1 MSAVVSAL
9 VSDGIGIVA
18 LANADGMQPAL
29 VEITFAIARK
39 LLGLDELKPDSSRP
53 QQQHPAHSATTTT
66 TTSSIVSDARE
77 DARAARGTTSSRPL
91 LRQSV
96 DLAGTYHG
104 VGYGPIELCSS
115 SSQSDACRHVLHDFG
130 LIDEATQSTQPS
142 MTHEDALFA
151 SWPSVFT
158 THARFVPIDGVLTS
172 TAGRRYLVDFG
183 TLYPTGYGR
192 DTTPFA
198 HWIFKVIAD
207 FVVEDEQVEG
217 FGLSGIGER
226 QGYGSVE
233 ENSDVWFT
241 KCGSQGLVDSTL
253 GSGFSP
259 RTDTTCFVRQII
271 WSYCDQILG

>member
-1 MSAVVSAL
+1 VSAVVSAV

-53 QQQHPAHSATTTT
+53 RQHPAHNAFTN
-66 TTSSIVSDARE
+66 TTSSSRVGDARE
-77 DARAARGTTSSRPL
+77 DARATRGTTSSRPL

-130 LIDEATQSTQPS
+130 LIDEAPQQPS
-142 MTHEDALFA
+142 MTHEALFA
-151 SWPSVFT
+151 SWLSVFT
-158 THARFVPIDGVLTS
+158 THARFVPIDEDLTS
-172 TAGRRYLVDFG
+172 TAGRRYLVNFG

-198 HWIFKVIAD
+198 HWIFEVIAD
-207 FVVEDEQVEG
+207 FVVEDEQVKG

-241 KCGSQGLVDSTL
+241 KSGSQRLVDS
-253 GSGFSP
+253 
-259 RTDTTCFVRQII
+259 
-271 WSYCDQILG
+271 W

>member
-39 LLGLDELKPDSSRP
+39 LLGLDELQPDSSRP
-53 QQQHPAHSATTTT
+53 QRHPAHNASTATI
-66 TTSSIVSDARE
+66 SLRVSDTRNG
-77 DARAARGTTSSRPL
+77 RGTTSSRPL

-96 DLAGTYHG
+96 DLAGAYHG

-130 LIDEATQSTQPS
+130 LIDEASSTQPS

-158 THARFVPIDGVLTS
+158 THARFVPIDEDLTS

-198 HWIFKVIAD
+198 HWIFEVIAD
-207 FVVEDEQVEG
+207 FVVEDGQVKG

-241 KCGSQGLVDSTL
+241 KCGSQRLVDS
-253 GSGFSP
+253 
-259 RTDTTCFVRQII
+259 
-271 WSYCDQILG
+271 W

>member
-1 MSAVVSAL
+1 MSAVISAL
-9 VSDGIGIVA
+9 VSDGIGILA

-39 LLGLDELKPDSSRP
+39 LLGLDELQPDSSHP
-53 QQQHPAHSATTTT
+53 QRHPVHNAFTTT
-66 TTSSIVSDARE
+66 TTSSSRASDARE
-77 DARAARGTTSSRPL
+77 DAQATRGTTSSRPL
-91 LRQSV
+91 PRQSV

-130 LIDEATQSTQPS
+130 LIDEAIQPS
-142 MTHEDALFA
+142 IAYYEDALFA
-151 SWPSVFT
+151 FWPSVFT
-158 THARFVPIDGVLTS
+158 THARFVPIDEVLTS

-198 HWIFKVIAD
+198 HWIFEVIAD
-207 FVVEDEQVEG
+207 FVVEDGQVKG
-217 FGLSGIGER
+217 FGLSGLGER

-233 ENSDVWFT
+233 EKSDVWFT
-241 KCGSQGLVDSTL
+241 KCGSQRLVDS
-253 GSGFSP
+253 
-259 RTDTTCFVRQII
+259 
-271 WSYCDQILG
+271 W